1 MKPFVMRENDPK
13 LDKRARFGWWFE
25 TSPGNISSR
34 VVFTSWVFWNQILGA
49 PIVRKKGS
57 SGTNDLAVI
66 GVTRRIPEKNAVFH
80 TGLNHAVR
88 QKWIWDL
95 ILNETF
101 WGCISCGCLWFE
113 KIYRVWFIAIC
124 GECIW
129 RSQILN
135 VLYIF
140 TCIYHTK
147 DLLDTR
153 DFVIL

>member
-1 MKPFVMRENDPK
+1 MIQNLTRDRVLVGDLKHHQGRFLHESCSPPEFFRIKSWGPQLSGRRDPAVPMIWQWLALPGENPK
-13 LDKRARFGWWFE
+13 
-25 TSPGNISSR
+25 
-34 VVFTSWVFWNQILGA
+34 
-49 PIVRKKGS
+49 
-57 SGTNDLAVI
+57 
-66 GVTRRIPEKNAVFH
+66 KNAVFH

-88 QKWIWDL
+88 QKWIWDF
-95 ILNETF
+95 LNETF

-113 KIYRVWFIAIC
+113 KIYHVWFIAIC

-135 VLYIF
+135 VLCIF